1 MNREHPTLLSLNANP
16 RPAPRDPARPLAAT
30 ELRALCL
37 AAGADDVGFVSIDD
51 EAMADERSD
60 IELMMPSVR
69 TLIAMVFRTV
79 PGNIRAPARSAAN
92 AEFHAVD
99 EAVTHASREIV
110 RRLAEQGVDA
120 VHTTMGFP
128 LEAER
133 FPGKIWLVSHK
144 LVAEA
149 AGLGRMGIH
158 RNLIHPKFGNFILLG
173 TVLIAADVDELGAP
187 IDYNP
192 CLECK
197 LCVAACPVGAIGADG
212 HFDFSA
218 CYTHNYREFMGGF
231 QDFVESAVEAKDRF
245 DHRERVEP
253 AESVS
258 MWQSLSY
265 GANYK
270 AAYCMA
276 VCPAGEEVIQP
287 FLDDRKGFKRQVLKP
302 LVDKQESVYVMPD
315 SDAAAYLD
323 RRFPHK
329 RARFV
334 GNTLQPATID
344 GFLRGVPHVFQRHRA
359 ADLDAVFHFVFTGSE
374 QREATIV
381 IREGRIEVRDGLH
394 GDANM
399 RVRADSRAWLRFL
412 EKRSRLVVSLL
423 TGKIRLRGW
432 PKWLLAFGR
441 CFPEGAK

>member
-1 MNREHPTLLSLNANP
+1 MNRDHPTLRA
-16 RPAPRDPARPLAAT
+16 LAAT
-30 ELRALCL
+30 APRARPDHDRPLVAAELRELCL

-51 EAMADERSD
+51 PAIAHERSD
-60 IELMMPSVR
+60 IETLMPSVR
-69 TLIAMVFRTV
+69 TLVAMVFRTM
-79 PGNIRAPARSAAN
+79 PHNIRSSARSAAN

-99 EAVTHASREIV
+99 EVVTHTSREV
-110 RRLAEQGVDA
+110 VKRLAAQGVDA

-133 FPGKIWLVSHK
+133 FPGKIWMVSHK

-158 RNLIHPKFGNFILLG
+158 RNLIHPRFGNFILLG
-173 TVLIAADVDELGAP
+173 TVLVGAEVDERGAP

-231 QDFVESAVEAKDRF
+231 QDYVETAVEAKDRF
-245 DHRERVEP
+245 DHRARVAP
-253 AESVS
+253 SESVS

-287 FLDDRKGFKRQVLKP
+287 FLDDRVAFQKAVLRP
-302 LVDKQESVYVMPD
+302 LLAKEEPVYVMPD
-315 SDAAAYLD
+315 TDAAAYV
-323 RRFPHK
+323 RKRFPHK
-329 RARFV
+329 RPRFV
-334 GNTLQPATID
+334 GNTLQPTTID
-344 GFLRGVPHVFQRHRA
+344 GFLRGLPHVFQRERA
-359 ADLDAVFHFVFTGSE
+359 ADLDATFHFVFTGDE
-374 QREATIV
+374 PREATIV
-381 IREGRIEVRDGLH
+381 IRDRAVAVTDGLH
-394 GDANM
+394 GTANM
-399 RVRADSRAWLRFL
+399 RVKADGRSWLRFL
-412 EKRSRLVVSLL
+412 EKRSRLAGLLL
-423 TGKIRLRGW
+423 TGRIRLRGW

-441 CFPEGAK
+441 CFPEGTK